1 MGRFSDCQPLMPP
14 RRLKTWVKPW
24 PFNTRAAEAPVLPE
38 WQIHSALAC
47 LQKQT
52 PKVQVMKPVPHLLQL
67 SSMQK
72 VRGQK

>member
-1 MGRFSDCQPLMPP
+1 MMREL
-14 RRLKTWVKPW
+14 
-24 PFNTRAAEAPVLPE
+24 PVLPE

-52 PKVQVMKPVPHLLQL
+52 PKVQVMKPVPRLLQL

-72 VRGQK
+72 ARGRK

>member
-1 MGRFSDCQPLMPP
+1 VNRQLHLAYKVRLMP
-14 RRLKTWVKPW
+14 
-24 PFNTRAAEAPVLPE
+24 ELPE
-38 WQIHSALAC
+38 RQIHSALGC

-67 SSMQK
+67 WSMQK